1 MPNYDSISETPG
13 MFAGRWW
20 TILLRG
26 IVAISFAVLAFVW
39 PGATLHVL
47 MILFGGYALVDG
59 IFMLIAAIGRPHRHG
74 RWLLALEGIVGISV
88 GIVVLRSPAESAMA
102 LVFFISIWAVAL
114 GFLRIMEA
122 VRLRKELSG
131 EMWLALSGVIAVLF
145 AVMLMV
151 RPLVG
156 AVELI
161 WLIAGFALVTGIFE
175 ILLGIEVRR
184 PRDSD
189 HSHRNEWPKEG
200 KHEWPKEVKPWT
212 DHRLPR

>member
-1 MPNYDSISETPG
+1 MADHDSISETPG

-20 TILLRG
+20 TMVLRG
-26 IVAISFAVLAFVW
+26 IVAILFAVLAFAW
-39 PGATLHVL
+39 PGETTYIL
-47 MILFGGYALVDG
+47 MILFGGYAVVDG
-59 IFMLIAAIGRPHRHG
+59 LFMVIAAIGGRPYRHG

-88 GIVVLRSPAESAMA
+88 GMVVLKSPKESAMA

-122 VRLRKELSG
+122 MRLRRELSG

-175 ILLGIEVRR
+175 ILVGIEVHR
-184 PRDSD
+184 PPDRNRS
-189 HSHRNEWPKEG
+189 HSNGWPTE
-200 KHEWPKEVKPWT
+200 T
-212 DHRLPR
+212 DHRLPP